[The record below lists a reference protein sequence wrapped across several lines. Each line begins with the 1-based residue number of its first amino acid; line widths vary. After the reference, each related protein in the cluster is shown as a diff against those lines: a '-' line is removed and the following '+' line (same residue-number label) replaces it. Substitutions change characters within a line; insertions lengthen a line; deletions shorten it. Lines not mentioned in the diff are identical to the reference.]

1 MGMGSTSGSKAPT
14 NRMKGGLDAITA
26 GSIYA
31 VPSKR
36 KKDNRSKIDIKS
48 RETVQDVVTHYAGG
62 RARKVLCHVATPEVL
77 TTRIKNGEIG
87 KGGKE
92 KASKVI
98 LENPSTYTFEM
109 LLERYGTP
117 RKWPESVTV
126 YNPKTLRNET
136 VNLKDKWA
144 HRIGQNRSKAK

>member
-31 VPSKR
+31 VKVKR

-48 RETVQDVVTHYAGG
+48 KEAVQDVVTHRAGG
-62 RARKVLCHVATPEVL
+62 RARKVLCYVTSPEVL
-77 TTRIKNGEIG
+77 TTRVTNGEVGKNG
-87 KGGKE
+87 KP
-92 KASKVI
+92 KATKVI
-98 LENPSTYTFEM
+98 LENPATYTFEM
-109 LLERYGTP
+109 LLERYGSP

-126 YNPKTLRNET
+126 YNPEKMRNES
-136 VNLKDKWA
+136 VNLKEKWA